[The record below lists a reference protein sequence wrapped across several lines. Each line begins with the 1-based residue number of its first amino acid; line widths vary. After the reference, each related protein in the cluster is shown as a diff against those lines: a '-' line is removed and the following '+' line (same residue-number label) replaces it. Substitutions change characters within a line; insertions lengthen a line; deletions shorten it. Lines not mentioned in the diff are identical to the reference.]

1 MFRIYRLKI
10 LLLYLRDCCLYDPA
24 APPHSHEF
32 GRNMAVRFS
41 QKDQFLLVLAVNIVS
56 QIALNVFLALIN

>member
-1 MFRIYRLKI
+1 
-10 LLLYLRDCCLYDPA
+10 
-24 APPHSHEF
+24 
-32 GRNMAVRFS
+32 MAVRFS